1 MKTALK
7 TIRGAVFVCAA
18 IFSFGKIHCQSAET
32 PLRIVSVEYE
42 ISGSFWKLKKAALE
56 KELLIDTRKN
66 FKDESELA
74 GYLKMKEQNLRDN
87 RSIKESAQILYSLLV
102 EENGVV
108 PAAVTVRVENSKTFI
123 AAPYPK
129 YSSSKG
135 FEAKLKMKDSN
146 FLGSLFPLEGEVS
159 YLFPSSG
166 SCEPQTFSTAL
177 SGGYVFPLKG
187 GFLSPWFSGQYTSKS
202 TDDRYEKNS
211 GFASVG
217 TEFLFPVNSIFSV
230 KTGLSAGLVYDYEVP
245 EDFPYM
251 SFSASA
257 ATPVLLAEN
266 EAAGKIIFTPKIA
279 FTQNTAFHGAG
290 GNFSL
295 PEYEYLRS
303 PSVKLGAELS
313 LGAVHWKENFRD
325 GFSVSA
331 AASVQNCFYD
341 FSQCSQ
347 DFYSSVQAQFHKAFI
362 WSGISARG
370 NFLAGRTEQKIGRME
385 NAALTDFV
393 RGIGAQEKET
403 FYNTDFAFVLN
414 IDFPVRIFST
424 ISKKSGKNCE
434 GRKER
439 LLDFEIHA
447 SPFIDFAYARF
458 GAENKK
464 IADGICTAG
473 LELIC
478 WPLSFRSIQLRASF
492 GKDFSSTIFSASV
505 RPGSGYEL
513 TVGIGIFY

>member
-1 MKTALK
+1 MKSALK
-7 TIRGAVFVCAA
+7 VVRGGLFVLAAVFG
-18 IFSFGKIHCQSAET
+18 IGKIYCQDSEV
-32 PLRIVSVEYE
+32 PVRIASVEYE

-56 KELLIDTRKN
+56 KELLLDTKKS
-66 FKDESELA
+66 FKDEEELS
-74 GYLKMKEQNLRDN
+74 GYLKIKEQNLRDN
-87 RSIKESAQILYSLLV
+87 RSIKESAQISYSLLA
-102 EENGVV
+102 EENGII

-135 FEAKLKMKDSN
+135 FEAKIKMKDSN
-146 FLGSLFPLEGEVS
+146 FLGSLYPLEGELS

-166 SCEPQTFSTAL
+166 SCEPQTFNAAL

-187 GFLSPWFSGQYTSKS
+187 GFLSPWFSGQYTAKS

-211 GFASVG
+211 GFVSGG
-217 TEFLFPVNSIFSV
+217 TEFLLPATSIFSL

-257 ATPVLLAEN
+257 AAPILLAEN
-266 EAAGKIIFTPKIA
+266 EAAGKILFTPKVA
-279 FTQNTAFHGAG
+279 FTQNTAFHSAG
-290 GNFSL
+290 GAFSL
-295 PEYEYLRS
+295 PEYEYLKS
-303 PSVKLGAELS
+303 PSVELGAEFS

-325 GFSVSA
+325 GFSFSAGVSM
-331 AASVQNCFYD
+331 QNCFYD
-341 FSQCSQ
+341 FSQ
-347 DFYSSVQAQFHKAFI
+347 DFFSSVQAQFHKAFT

-370 NFLAGRTEQKIGRME
+370 NFLAGRTEQKIGRRE

-393 RGIGAQEKET
+393 RGVGAQEKET
-403 FYNTDFAFVLN
+403 FYDTDLAFVLN
-414 IDFPVRIFST
+414 LDFPVRIFST
-424 ISKKSGKNCE
+424 ISAF
-434 GRKER
+434 RKAREDKTER

-447 SPFIDFAYARF
+447 SPFIDFAYARL
-458 GAENKK
+458 GAENSKTT
-464 IADGICTAG
+464 DGILTAG

-492 GKDFSSTIFSASV
+492 GKDFSSKIFSAGG

-513 TVGIGIFY
+513 TIGIGLFY